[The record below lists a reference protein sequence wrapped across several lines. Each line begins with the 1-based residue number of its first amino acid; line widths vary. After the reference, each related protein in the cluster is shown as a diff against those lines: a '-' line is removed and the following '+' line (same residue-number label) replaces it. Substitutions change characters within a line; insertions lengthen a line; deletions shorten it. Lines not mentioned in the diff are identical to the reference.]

1 VDCERFVG
9 RATELA
15 RLGGLLSGLAAG
27 TGGVL
32 LVEGEQGIGK
42 SAVLRAGLAGA
53 TLAGIRTGWAA
64 ADELT
69 QRFPLR
75 LMTDCLSA
83 ADGGLAGAGAERGG
97 AGLALMPS
105 GDPVLAATERLLAAV
120 DRLCAVAPVVLV
132 AEDLHW
138 ADEASVL
145 AWRRLARAAGQLPLL
160 LAGSLRPAP
169 ARDDLLALRRTV
181 LASGGQVLTLGPLSA
196 PEVTELTAGLLGG
209 RPAARL
215 TAAAGRAGGNP
226 LYVRELVDGLVR
238 DGQVRIRAGRAELA
252 AGPGQVA
259 VPVSLAAAIAERL
272 DSLPPD
278 AVKVLRWAAVLG
290 PEFGV
295 TELALVT
302 GQSAGE
308 LMRVI
313 EAALA
318 AGVVAEAGPRLTFR
332 HGLIWHALVQGMP
345 AAIRSGLHLEA
356 ARALAG
362 AGVPP
367 ERVAAQ
373 LSAAP
378 EVTDR
383 WAADWLDREART
395 LVYRAP
401 QAAADLLGTVLD
413 RLPDAD
419 PRRAGL
425 ELALITVSFL
435 LARNEDVERVGRRLL
450 AAPDPDPAQA
460 AQAAWMVGYALLR
473 QGQVDEAIVLVTD
486 AATWPGQPRMW
497 TARLTALHAMLLAM
511 LGQSHEAI
519 ALAQTALA
527 RARQVGDALAA
538 GYALHARSVTEI
550 HISESVSSLEHIEE
564 GLAAIGDD
572 PEATDVRLILLS
584 NKITALADLD
594 RGPEALSAIRESLAL
609 AERAGTPRLQS
620 IYNKVSL
627 VYWQIGQWDDA
638 MAEVEAAF
646 SLPGADYVRMG
657 LHALTALISG
667 HREDAETARQHLA
680 EVADWPVRFAGDRQS
695 YQMIIQASALMAE
708 LAGSPDEAAA
718 IVAPGLDEEAT
729 GDMPER
735 HDLLLAVARLAFD
748 REDPDTLAAAA
759 RETAALAT
767 RAPLPVVAAAADCC
781 RGLAEGD
788 PAALLAAAEYYRTAD
803 RPLNQGEALEN
814 AALLLARSGQVR
826 AARQA
831 FSDAVALYAEAGAA
845 WDVHR
850 AELRLRPFGIRRR
863 PGPRPRAVAIGWEAL
878 TPTELTIARLVA
890 TGKSNPDIAAELY
903 LSRNTVQTHVSHILA
918 KLGVPSRAGI
928 IAEASQ
934 RLAAG

>member
-1 VDCERFVG
+1 
-9 RATELA
+9 
-15 RLGGLLSGLAAG
+15 
-27 TGGVL
+27 
-32 LVEGEQGIGK
+32 
-42 SAVLRAGLAGA
+42 
-53 TLAGIRTGWAA
+53 
-64 ADELT
+64 
-69 QRFPLR
+69 
-75 LMTDCLSA
+75 
-83 ADGGLAGAGAERGG
+83 
-97 AGLALMPS
+97 
-105 GDPVLAATERLLAAV
+105 
-120 DRLCAVAPVVLV
+120 
-132 AEDLHW
+132 
-138 ADEASVL
+138 
-145 AWRRLARAAGQLPLL
+145 
-160 LAGSLRPAP
+160 
-169 ARDDLLALRRTV
+169 
-181 LASGGQVLTLGPLSA
+181 
-196 PEVTELTAGLLGG
+196 
-209 RPAARL
+209 
-215 TAAAGRAGGNP
+215 
-226 LYVRELVDGLVR
+226 
-238 DGQVRIRAGRAELA
+238 
-252 AGPGQVA
+252 

-278 AVKVLRWAAVLG
+278 AVRVLRWAAVLG

-332 HGLIWHALVQGMP
+332 HGLIWQALYEGMP
-345 AAIRSGLHLEA
+345 AAVRSGLHLEA

-413 RLPDAD
+413 RLPDSD
-419 PRRAGL
+419 PRRPGL

-450 AAPDPDPAQA
+450 AAPNPDPAQA
-460 AQAAWMVGYALLR
+460 AQTAWLVGYALLR
-473 QGQVDEAIVLVTD
+473 QGQVDEAIVLVTE

-497 TARLTALHAMLLAM
+497 TARLRALHAMLLGI
-511 LGQSHEAI
+511 LGQADGAI
-519 ALAQTALA
+519 ATAEAALA
-527 RARQVGDALAA
+527 YARQVGDGLAA
-538 GYALHARSVTEI
+538 GYALHARSVMEI
-550 HISESVSSLEHIEE
+550 HISQSPASLTHIEE

-572 PEATDVRLILLS
+572 PEATDLRLILLS
-584 NKITALADLD
+584 NKITVLADLD
-594 RGPEALSAIRESLAL
+594 QVQEALTAIRESMAL
-609 AERAGTPRLQS
+609 AERAGTPRMQS
-620 IYNKVSL
+620 IYNKVAL
-627 VYWQIGQWDDA
+627 YYWQTGQWDDA

-657 LHALTALISG
+657 LHALAALISG
-667 HREDAETARQHLA
+667 HREETETARKHLDV
-680 EVADWPVRFAGDRQS
+680 VADWPVRYAGDRQS
-695 YQMIIQASALMAE
+695 FQMIMQAQALAAE
-708 LAGSPDEAAA
+708 QAGRFDDAAV

-735 HDLLLAVARLAFD
+735 HELMLMVARLAAD
-748 REDPDTLAAAA
+748 REDAESLAIAAQQAAAY
-759 RETAALAT
+759 AT
-767 RAPLPVVAAAADCC
+767 RIQLPVIEAAADCC

-788 PAALLAAAEYYRTAD
+788 PAPLLAAAGYYQRTGRTPA
-803 RPLNQGEALEN
+803 QAEALEN
-814 AALLLARSGQVR
+814 AALVLARDGQVR

-831 FSDAVALYAEAGAA
+831 FSDAVALYSAAGAT
-845 WDVHR
+845 WDIHR

-863 PGPRPRAVAIGWEAL
+863 PGPRPRAVTIGWEAL